1 MSLNSEEMFK
11 LINLNQINP
20 KITRL
25 HSKTKIGEEMTN
37 STATESNSQYSLA
50 KILGIWA
57 IVALPMPV
65 VIFVIAPAL
74 VSRVNIHPSIVI
86 WLLVIGGY
94 VWQFIVSLYLIYGDI
109 GTLRLSAVGERIW
122 LTMPRDPNT
131 NKSKTK
137 LFWWLVPAALFVLL
151 FEVGI
156 GDFINSAFATLFPSL
171 LTLPTSID
179 IEQLIVPE
187 FIGAW
192 WLLGIAVVNCI
203 FNYFLGEEL
212 LFRGV
217 LLPKMQGVFGK
228 WDWVANAVLF
238 GLLHLDSP
246 LRIPRVMISTL
257 AYTWP
262 SRRFRSIW
270 FAIILHGIESF
281 IVIGVVLS
289 IVTGMVF

>member
-1 MSLNSEEMFK
+1 MSTIAVQNTVE
-11 LINLNQINP
+11 
-20 KITRL
+20 
-25 HSKTKIGEEMTN
+25 TKD
-37 STATESNSQYSLA
+37 QYSLA

-74 VSRVNIHPSIVI
+74 IARVNMHPTILI
-86 WLLVIGGY
+86 WLLIIGGY
-94 VWQFIVSLYLIYGDI
+94 VWQFIVSLFLIYQDI
-109 GTLRLSAVGERIW
+109 GTLRLTAVRERVW
-122 LTMPRDPNT
+122 LQKPRDPQT
-131 NKSKTK
+131 NKSKSK
-137 LFWWLVPAALFVLL
+137 LFWWLIPTALFVLL
-151 FEVGI
+151 IEMGI
-156 GDFINSAFATLFPSL
+156 GEYIDSAVASLFPGL
-171 LTLPTSID
+171 LTLPASID
-179 IEQLIVPE
+179 IEQIIIPE

-192 WLLGIAVVNCI
+192 WLLGIAIVNSV

-217 LLPKMQGVFGK
+217 LLPKMRGVFGK

-246 LRIPRVMISTL
+246 LRIPKIMISTL

-270 FAIILHGIESF
+270 FAIILHGIESL
-281 IVIGVVLS
+281 IVIGAVLS
-289 IVTGMVF
+289 VVTGSAF